1 MSRVLRV
8 EWLTTVVRWVLMTA
22 GVVMPLFLASVF
34 ARLMYLRH
42 LDPKR
47 HERIDNPN

>member
-1 MSRVLRV
+1 VRRV
-8 EWLTTVVRWVLMTA
+8 ETFTTIMRWVLMTA

-42 LDPKR
+42 VDPKR